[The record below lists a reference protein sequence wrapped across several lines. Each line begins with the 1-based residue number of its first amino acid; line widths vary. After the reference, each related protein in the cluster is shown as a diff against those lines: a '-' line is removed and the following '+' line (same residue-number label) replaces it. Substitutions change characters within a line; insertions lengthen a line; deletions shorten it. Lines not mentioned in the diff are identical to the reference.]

1 MKGKQIII
9 RGSILLSLAAVIFGL
24 FISACSHADILP
36 FRSNIV
42 YQKGEI
48 VNLKAENFLDSSVS
62 SEVLKKAIL
71 YSPLLDRE
79 KYTLDENCNVVSKG
93 KDYLE
98 CGTYQVSIAYKDEI
112 KTVQFKVVEA

>member
-36 FRSNIV
+36 VRSNIV

-62 SEVLKKAIL
+62 SEVLNTHL
-71 YSPLLDRE
+71 Y
-79 KYTLDENCNVVSKG
+79 
-93 KDYLE
+93 
-98 CGTYQVSIAYKDEI
+98 
-112 KTVQFKVVEA
+112 

>member
-36 FRSNIV
+36 VRSNIV

-48 VNLKAENFLDSSVS
+48 VNLKAENFFRLQRIFRS
-62 SEVLKKAIL
+62 LKKGDFIL
-71 YSPLLDRE
+71 TFIRSW
-79 KYTLDENCNVVSKG
+79 KIYTGWNCNVVSKG

>member
-1 MKGKQIII
+1 MFPCGYLAGSFEHCLSK
-9 RGSILLSLAAVIFGL
+9 RGNCKSESREFFRLQRI
-24 FISACSHADILP
+24 
-36 FRSNIV
+36 FRS
-42 YQKGEI
+42 
-48 VNLKAENFLDSSVS
+48 
-62 SEVLKKAIL
+62 LKKAIL

-112 KTVQFKVVEA
+112 KTVQFKVVKA